1 MYRVRLH
8 AIRPFSR
15 IAEQIHLE
23 DLEGLKVHHALK
35 QQRYCFDA
43 IALGAHATLPYEF
56 LGVTA

>member
-1 MYRVRLH
+1 MPR
-8 AIRPFSR
+8 
-15 IAEQIHLE
+15 HLQVAPACGG